1 MFARNPWIL
10 FLVGCALLFI
20 AFIGGVYLEGS
31 GRPVPDFLAA
41 IGIVLTI
48 SGFVLFFLCFVAWTY
63 RWFFLPVDRR
73 EQARFFLELLSLAE
87 ESEHSIEQTIIE
99 FSKSGE
105 RPLGEQFDLVARH
118 IESGLNL
125 PEALAKVPRYLPAQV
140 VATLK
145 VGHETGSMNMTL
157 PMAQE
162 NLREKNQNTRGE
174 WVYLI
179 AVMLIA
185 VMIVGIIM
193 TYVVPKFKMIYAD
206 MLEPGEV
213 LPEFTMLVLTISDTI
228 KNNAAA
234 LFIPLFLLLGVW
246 FYSKKKGWL
255 DTFWLSIPW
264 RRKRLQRDYSR
275 VLALLLDSG
284 VPEEKAVQLAAQG
297 TSNRVLKKR
306 AVIVIAGLQSGWGLT
321 EAIKLMDDSREFQ
334 WRLTNALQTEGNFVD
349 ALSGWHQS
357 LSARADRQHQTF
369 SVLMETTALLLLGM
383 VVGSIMVGMFLP
395 LIRLMEKLI
404 AW

>member
-1 MFARNPWIL
+1 MFTRNPSII
-10 FLVGCALLFI
+10 FLVGWALLAGGF
-20 AFIGGVYLEGS
+20 FLGDTGRIG
-31 GRPVPDFLAA
+31 PDFLWATG
-41 IGIVLTI
+41 IGLII
-48 SGFVLFFLCFVAWTY
+48 SGFVLFIICFVAWTY
-63 RWFFLPVDRR
+63 RWFFLPVKRR

-87 ESEHSIEQTIIE
+87 ESGHSIEQTIIE

-105 RPLGEQFDLVARH
+105 RPLGEQFDRVARH

-125 PEALAKVPRYLPAQV
+125 PEALAKVPGYLPAQV

-145 VGHETGSMNMTL
+145 VGHETGGMNMTL
-157 PMAQE
+157 PVAQE
-162 NLREKNQNTRGE
+162 NLREKNQNARGE
-174 WVYLI
+174 WGYLV
-179 AVMLIA
+179 AVMSIA
-185 VMIVGIIM
+185 VMIVGILM
-193 TYVVPKFKMIYAD
+193 TYVIPKFKMIYAD
-206 MLEPGEV
+206 MLEPGKV
-213 LPEFTMLVLTISDTI
+213 MPEFTLVVLKISDTI

-234 LFIPLFLLLGVW
+234 LFILLFLLLGVW
-246 FYSKKKGWL
+246 FYCKKKGWL
-255 DTFWLSIPW
+255 DTFWLLIPW

-284 VPEEKAVQLAAQG
+284 LPEEKAIELAAQS
-297 TSNRVLKKR
+297 TSNRTIKKR
-306 AVIVIAGLQSGWGLT
+306 ARKVIAGLQSGLGLT

-369 SVLMETTALLLLGM
+369 STLMETTAVLLLGM

>member
-1 MFARNPWIL
+1 MFTRNPLII
-10 FLVGCALLFI
+10 FLVGCVLLV
-20 AFIGGVYLEGS
+20 GGFYLGDT
-31 GRPVPDFLAA
+31 GRIEPDFLWAT
-41 IGIVLTI
+41 GIVLII
-48 SGFVLFFLCFVAWTY
+48 SGFVLLFLCFVALTY
-63 RWFFLPVDRR
+63 RWSLLPVERR

-87 ESEHSIEQTIIE
+87 ESGHSIEQTIIE

-105 RPLGEQFDLVARH
+105 RPLGVQFDQLARH

-125 PEALAKVPRYLPAQV
+125 PEALAKVPGYLPAQV

-145 VGHETGSMNMTL
+145 VGHETGGMNMTL
-157 PMAQE
+157 PVAPE
-162 NLREKNQNTRGE
+162 NLREQNHNARGE
-174 WVYLI
+174 WGYLV
-179 AVMLIA
+179 AVMSIA

-213 LPEFTMLVLTISDTI
+213 MPEFTLLVLKISDAI
-228 KNNAAA
+228 KNNATA
-234 LFIPLFLLLGVW
+234 LFILLFLLLGVW
-246 FYSKKKGWL
+246 YYCKKKGWL
-255 DTFWLSIPW
+255 DTFWLLIPW
-264 RRKRLQRDYSR
+264 RRKRLQRDCSR

-284 VPEEKAVQLAAQG
+284 VPEEKAVELAAQS
-297 TSNRVLKKR
+297 TSNRTLKKHAR
-306 AVIVIAGLQSGWGLT
+306 KVIAGLQLGLGLT
-321 EAIKLMDDSREFQ
+321 EAIKLMDGSREFQ
-334 WRLTNALQTEGNFVD
+334 WRLTNALQTEGKFVD

-369 SVLMETTALLLLGM
+369 STLMETTALLLLGI

-395 LIRLMEKLI
+395 LINMMDKL

>member
-1 MFARNPWIL
+1 MFSRNPLII
-10 FLVGCALLFI
+10 FLVGWALL
-20 AFIGGVYLEGS
+20 AGGFYLGDT
-31 GRPVPDFLAA
+31 GRIEPGFLWAA
-41 IGIVLTI
+41 GIVLMI
-48 SGFVLFFLCFVAWTY
+48 SGFVLFFICFVAWTY
-63 RWFFLPVDRR
+63 RWFFLPIERR

-87 ESEHSIEQTIIE
+87 ESGHSIEQTIIE

-105 RPLGEQFDLVARH
+105 RPLGEQFDRVARH

-125 PEALAKVPRYLPAQV
+125 PEALAKVPGYLPAQV

-145 VGHETGSMNMTL
+145 VGHETGGMNMTL
-157 PMAQE
+157 PVAQE
-162 NLREKNQNTRGE
+162 NLREKNQNARGE
-174 WVYLI
+174 WGYLV
-179 AVMLIA
+179 AVMSIA
-185 VMIVGIIM
+185 VMIVGILM
-193 TYVVPKFKMIYAD
+193 TYVIPKFKMIYAD

-213 LPEFTMLVLTISDTI
+213 MPEFTLVVLKISDTI

-234 LFIPLFLLLGVW
+234 LFILLFLLLGVW
-246 FYSKKKGWL
+246 FYCKKKGWL
-255 DTFWLSIPW
+255 DTFWLLIPW

-284 VPEEKAVQLAAQG
+284 LPEEQAIELAAQS
-297 TSNRVLKKR
+297 TSNRTIKKR
-306 AVIVIAGLQSGWGLT
+306 ARKVIAGLQSGLGLT

-369 SVLMETTALLLLGM
+369 STLMETTALLLLGI

-395 LIRLMEKLI
+395 LINMMDKL